1 MGIIFPLFGI
11 FTSFLLIY
19 YLSSLNRSNAFLALF
34 FLCCNL
40 VVLVYYGLHYT
51 QNLFWEGICFVHF
64 LPLSYLLGPFLFFY
78 VKTLVTDHR
87 KLEKFDFIHLIPAVF
102 IAINCL
108 PFTTL
113 PFEQKAKIAHE
124 IINITERYT
133 LDFQFVSFEFILVS
147 RSIHLLAYCLFSLI
161 YFTVHSQRTKTKFGQ
176 LSTNHGIL
184 KRWIYLLCAIQ
195 FVISSNSVLH
205 MLTVVG
211 IYFDFQSDA
220 YTQIFTSKQ
229 HYFAVAGGGFFLQ
242 NLFLFLFPK
251 ILYGNISFI
260 PDKVR
265 GNLIRD
271 LKYSLPKKRNFVETN
286 LEFKEEIAIYLLSLP
301 FTKKEFSIAQMS
313 FDLKIPERTLSLYF
327 NTSLG
332 LSFSEWRKKI
342 RIDYAIV
349 MIDSGDSKKITIE
362 AISSNAGFASR
373 SKFIDAFKEQMGITP
388 SAYIKS
394 LEK

>member
-87 KLEKFDFIHLIPAVF
+87 KLEKFDFIHLIPAAF

-147 RSIHLLAYCLFSLI
+147 RSLHLLAYCLFSLI